1 MPAPNRLSA
10 LRNAS
15 AGLVALAACCAPGL
29 AHSAVFVLTTSDV
42 VIDAPAPLF
51 TSALIGGVLTLDD
64 AILPGD
70 SFGASSVTGLT
81 LNFAGIMGTLAD
93 IQADI
98 APGSVQ
104 LFGTRSADGSGFS
117 VFDLRFGFP
126 NTVAGCSFVCAGQIL
141 INSPIG
147 GADTSNFIA
156 IDDFDG
162 SSLSVI
168 SSFTPTFTLA
178 SGAVPEPASWALMI
192 LGFAGL
198 GAVLRRQRLALA

>member
-1 MPAPNRLSA
+1 MRVPTRLSA
-10 LRNAS
+10 LRHVS
-15 AGLVALAACCAPGL
+15 AGLVALAATCAPGL
-29 AHSAVFVLTTSDV
+29 THAAVFLLTTSNV

-51 TSALIGGVLTLDD
+51 TSASIGGALTLDD

-81 LNFAGIMGTLAD
+81 LNFAGVMGTLAD

-98 APGSVQ
+98 SPGSVQ

-126 NTVAGCSFVCAGQIL
+126 TSIAGCSFVCAGQIL

-162 SSLSVI
+162 ASLSVI

-178 SGAVPEPASWALMI
+178 PGAVPEPASWALMI

-198 GAVLRRQRLALA
+198 GAVLRRQRLAPA

>member
-1 MPAPNRLSA
+1 MRASLGLGR
-10 LRNAS
+10 LRNGVVGVFAF
-15 AGLVALAACCAPGL
+15 AAACAPGW
-29 AHSAVFVLTTSDV
+29 AHAAVFILTTSNV

-51 TSALIGGVLTLDD
+51 TSGLIGGTLTLDD
-64 AILPGD
+64 AIAPGA

-104 LFGTRSADGSGFS
+104 LFGTRSLDGASFS
-117 VFDLRFGFP
+117 VLDLRFGFP
-126 NTVAGCSFVCAGQIL
+126 ANVAGCSFVCAGQIL

-156 IDDFDG
+156 IDDLNG
-162 SSLSVI
+162 ASLSVI
-168 SSFTPTFTLA
+168 SSFTPTFTMTSA
-178 SGAVPEPASWALMI
+178 GVPEPAAWALMI
-192 LGFAGL
+192 LGFGGL
-198 GAVLRRQRLALA
+198 GAVLRRCRLTEA